1 MFILEI
7 TDTDG
12 SAFEDVNEIP
22 RILAEVG
29 EKIKQGVTE
38 SSIFDLNGNRVGFW
52 KGGVKESLPANTIK
66 VGDICWYGFN
76 QNFHLYEDEEDLLA
90 DFDGSMCEVVGF
102 TEDGN
107 VEISF
112 DIIDGSEG
120 VAFTVDA
127 TELEVYYEK
136 P

>member
-38 SSIFDLNGNRVGFW
+38 SSIFDLNGNKVGFW
-52 KGGVKESLPANTIK
+52 KGGVKESLPATTTK
-66 VGDICWYGFN
+66 VGDSWYGFH
-76 QNFHLYEDEEDLLA
+76 QNFWL
-90 DFDGSMCEVVGF
+90 
-102 TEDGN
+102 
-107 VEISF
+107 
-112 DIIDGSEG
+112 
-120 VAFTVDA
+120 
-127 TELEVYYEK
+127 
-136 P
+136 

>member
-38 SSIFDLNGNRVGFW
+38 SSIFF
-52 KGGVKESLPANTIK
+52 
-66 VGDICWYGFN
+66 F
-76 QNFHLYEDEEDLLA
+76 
-90 DFDGSMCEVVGF
+90 
-102 TEDGN
+102 
-107 VEISF
+107 
-112 DIIDGSEG
+112 
-120 VAFTVDA
+120 
-127 TELEVYYEK
+127 
-136 P
+136 